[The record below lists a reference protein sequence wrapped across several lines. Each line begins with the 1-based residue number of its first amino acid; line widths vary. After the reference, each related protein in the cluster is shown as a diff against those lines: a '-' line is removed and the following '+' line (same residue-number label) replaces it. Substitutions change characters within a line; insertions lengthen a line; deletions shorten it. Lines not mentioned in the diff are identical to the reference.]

1 MPLEPGEFERLLSAT
16 CGNELERFALLDGED
31 LLRLRQI
38 VAGTVVVDQ
47 TMQQNALALLGRAGD
62 QEAVPVIVGR
72 LANFDERERINAV
85 DVLGRLNT
93 PESISA
99 VADRTTDPSPD
110 VRRFAVTALSRA
122 GGALAHERLNRVAA
136 EDPVDLVR
144 QRAEQAL
151 KELSER

>member
-1 MPLEPGEFERLLSAT
+1 MSLEPGKFERLLSAT

-31 LLRLRQI
+31 LLRLRQM

-47 TMQQNALALLGRAGD
+47 QTQRNALALLGRAGD
-62 QEAVPVIVGR
+62 QEAVPLIIGR
-72 LANFDERERINAV
+72 LANLDERERINAV

-99 VADRTTDPSPD
+99 VADFTTDPSPD
-110 VRRFAVTALSRA
+110 VRRFAVIALSRV
-122 GGALAHERLNRVAA
+122 GGALAREKLTHVAA
-136 EDPVDLVR
+136 GDPVGLVR

-151 KELSER
+151 KEFE